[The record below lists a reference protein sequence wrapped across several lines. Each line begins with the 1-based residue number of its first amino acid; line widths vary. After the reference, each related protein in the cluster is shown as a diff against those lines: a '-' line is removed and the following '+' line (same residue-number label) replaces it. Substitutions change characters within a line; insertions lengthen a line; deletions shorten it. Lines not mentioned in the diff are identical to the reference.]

1 MSVRSTGR
9 ILQSVGGVYSVELGA
24 AVVECSLRGRLKREG
39 LAAAVGDQ
47 VEVEQL
53 EDGSC
58 RIEAVLPR
66 FSEFSRLSGSRRR
79 EQLIAANV
87 DQVAAVVAARTPRPD
102 FPMLDRLL
110 VLAELNDMPA
120 FIVFNKVDLAA
131 QIDGQEDESAET
143 LRLYE
148 SLGYPV
154 VRTCAKSDVGVADL
168 AERLAGRTTVFAGA
182 SGVGKS
188 SLVNALLPGLD
199 LRVGEVGERSG
210 RGKHTT
216 VSARLIPLPAGGYL
230 ADTPGIQFV
239 GVSGV
244 GPVDLAHAFPEF
256 RPLLDSCKFS
266 NCQHLDEPGCA
277 LKEALESGDL
287 DSRRFD
293 SYLALAREP
302 QRP

>member
-1 MSVRSTGR
+1 M
-9 ILQSVGGVYSVELGA
+9 GGVYSVELEG
-24 AVVECSLRGRLKREG
+24 AVVECSLRGKLKRG
-39 LAAAVGDQ
+39 GMAAAVGDQ

-66 FSEFSRLSGSRRR
+66 SSEFSRLAAERRR

-87 DQVAAVVAARTPRPD
+87 DQVAVVVAARAPPPD
-102 FPMLDRLL
+102 FAMLDRLL
-110 VLAELNDMPA
+110 VLAELNDLPA
-120 FIVFNKVDLAA
+120 FIVLNKIDLAA
-131 QIDGQEDESAET
+131 QVSGGGEAPDDSPDESDAI
-143 LRLYE
+143 LKMYE

-154 VRTCAKSDVGVADL
+154 VRTCAKSDFGVSDL
-168 AERLAGRTTVFAGA
+168 AELLSGRTTVFAGA

-199 LRVGEVGERSG
+199 LRVGKVGERSG
-210 RGKHTT
+210 RGRHTT
-216 VSARLIPLPAGGYL
+216 VSARLIPLPGGGYL

-239 GVSGV
+239 GVGGV
-244 GPVDLAHAFPEF
+244 GPIDLAHAFPEF
-256 RPLLDSCKFS
+256 RPLLDACRFS

-277 LKEALESGDL
+277 LKEAVERGDL
-287 DSRRFD
+287 DGRRFD

>member
-1 MSVRSTGR
+1 
-9 ILQSVGGVYSVELGA
+9 LK
-24 AVVECSLRGRLKREG
+24 RGR
-39 LAAAVGDQ
+39 LAAAVGDE
-47 VEVEQL
+47 VEVEEL

-66 FSEFSRLSGSRRR
+66 SSEFSRLNAGRRR

-87 DQVAAVVAARTPRPD
+87 DQVAVVVAARSPPPD

-110 VLAELNDMPA
+110 VLAELNDLPA
-120 FIVFNKVDLAA
+120 FIVFNKVDLTTR
-131 QIDGQEDESAET
+131 IPGQEEAVEGSKDASHDESEAT
-143 LRLYE
+143 LRMYE

-154 VRTCAKSDVGVADL
+154 VRTCAKSDIGVADQ
-168 AERLAGRTTVFAGA
+168 AERLADRTTVFAGA

-199 LRVGEVGERSG
+199 LRVGKVGERSG

-239 GVSGV
+239 GVGGV
-244 GPVDLAHAFPEF
+244 GPADLAHAFPEF
-256 RPLLDSCKFS
+256 RPLLNNCRFS

-287 DSRRFD
+287 DSGRFG

>member
-1 MSVRSTGR
+1 M
-9 ILQSVGGVYSVELGA
+9 GGVYSVEIGE
-24 AVVECSLRGRLKREG
+24 AVVECSLRGRLKRGG
-39 LAAAVGDQ
+39 LAAAVGDR

-53 EDGSC
+53 EDGGC

-66 FSEFSRLSGSRRR
+66 SSEFSRRSGSRRR

-87 DQVAAVVAARTPRPD
+87 DQVAVVVAARTPPPD
-102 FPMLDRLL
+102 FSMLDRLL
-110 VLAELNDMPA
+110 VIAELNDMPA

-131 QIDGQEDESAET
+131 QIPGQEDVADASAESSHNQSAAT
-143 LRLYE
+143 LGMYE

-154 VRTCAKSDVGVADL
+154 VRTSAKSDFGVADL
-168 AERLAGRTTVFAGA
+168 AERLANRTTIFAGA

-199 LRVGEVGERSG
+199 LRVGKVGERSG

-244 GPVDLAHAFPEF
+244 GPADLAHAFPEF
-256 RPLLDSCKFS
+256 RPLLDNCRFS

-277 LKEALESGDL
+277 LKEALESGNL
-287 DSRRFD
+287 DGGRFD

-302 QRP
+302 KRP